1 MSGSVAL
8 WAVVILLPV
17 LHFFLHV
24 GLGIGPWAPDL
35 LTVSV
40 LVTAVKVKTETA
52 AGIGFA
58 LGLMEDALSI
68 LSFGASTMALTAV
81 GILGTRSSNFFVGES
96 VGFLVSYLTLGIW
109 LRGAIHWVL
118 VWEGSG
124 YGLVRILL
132 VQTPAAALYG
142 AAVGTILLLITG
154 AWRREV
160 G

>member
-8 WAVVILLPV
+8 WAVVILLPG

-24 GLGIGPWAPDL
+24 GLGVGPWAPDL
-35 LTVSV
+35 LTVGL
-40 LVTAVKVKTETA
+40 LVAARNVKTGTA

-68 LSFGASTMALTAV
+68 LSFGASAMALTAV
-81 GILGTRSSNFFVGES
+81 GILGARSRDFFVGES
-96 VGFLVSYLTLGIW
+96 IGFLAAYLALGIW

-118 VWEGSG
+118 TWEGSG
-124 YGLVRILL
+124 DGVVRILL
-132 VQTPAAALYG
+132 VQVPAAALYG